1 VKILLR
7 FLHII
12 LMIVCLVSLIPW
24 GLCYPFLWIGHY
36 ILTGKHIEIDSYPD
50 FLTYGVFYPLQKRIE
65 R

>member
-1 VKILLR
+1 MKILLR

-12 LMIVCLVSLIPW
+12 LMIVCLVLLIPW
-24 GLCYPFLWIGHY
+24 AVGYPFTWIIY
-36 ILTGKHIEIDSYPD
+36 YVFTGKSLEIDSFPD